1 MKTIPVDENNIEI
14 YKPLWTMLEL
24 AEQTKEARK
33 MKKLLERVAF
43 VF

>member
-1 MKTIPVDENNIEI
+1 MKTLPIDEKNIEI

-24 AEQTKEARK
+24 AEQTKEARES
-33 MKKLLERVAF
+33 KKLLEKVAF